1 MIIHAR
7 TEQAV
12 TISGSPRTRSLARS
26 ITRGDAPIVG
36 VSVARDMRRGRPT
49 RLLARVWQAIDG
61 GTSLAPTI
69 AACHRSVVRGAEVR
83 DRSSRTR
90 DKMLTT
96 EIVFDI
102 RRVVPEYVPPRCG
115 VRGNEP
121 GVRSHESTDSC
132 SFDRS
137 RHRAPRLSGLCQR
150 GTHQ

>member
-7 TEQAV
+7 TDQAL
-12 TISGSPRTRSLARS
+12 TGGGSPRARS
-26 ITRGDAPIVG
+26 ITRDAAPIVG
-36 VSVARDMRRGRPT
+36 VRMAHDMRSGRPT
-49 RLLARVWQAIDG
+49 RLLPRMWQAIDG

-69 AACHRSVVRGAEVR
+69 AAGHRSAARDAEVR

-102 RRVVPEYVPPRCG
+102 PRVVPEYVPLRCG

-121 GVRSHESTDSC
+121 RVRSHGSTDN

-137 RHRAPRLSGLCQR
+137 RHRAPWLSGLCKR